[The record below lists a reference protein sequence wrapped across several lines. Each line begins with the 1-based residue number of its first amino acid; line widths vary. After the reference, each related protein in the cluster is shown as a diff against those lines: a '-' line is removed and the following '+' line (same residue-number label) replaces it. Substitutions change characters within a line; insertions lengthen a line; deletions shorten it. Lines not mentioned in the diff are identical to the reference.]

1 MDLTPVKKTKAAP
14 LGKRSAYMRAVS
26 AIQQKKEEE
35 RELVDKL
42 KKARALPERF
52 EPEPVKKE
60 KKKPP
65 KKKKMPRK
73 PAKKKG
79 DIGGLR
85 VYKSG
90 KMYNMKPLKEL
101 LLQGDLRVFLPTST
115 KDGQVSLKKF
125 LNGKRNLITSASA
138 LRCRALM
145 KPEHGERVATDT
157 IEDCAVAWDG
167 KKQDW
172 VVKGGLP
179 APNEFCS
186 GGWMPGHSGKEY
198 KKDGVDSPPR
208 MTKEEGFAHSVK
220 LGKKKAVKIQD
231 ELDRKKPI
239 TKEELQ
245 GLSLDEVTVLK
256 AAAKVEAIIRHARED
271 RAFFI
276 EKFVKI
282 EDKDA
287 PDPMVLFKLWPK
299 QKEALESF
307 EKYKLSIVLKARQL
321 GLSWLALAFAVHG
334 LVFQPGYSVVA
345 LSKREDEAKELVR
358 RVKLILEYL
367 PPFIIRKKDKH
378 LPENYTGPTWDA
390 TTTYVSV
397 YHPESKVPAM
407 FTSFTSSPDSAR
419 SFTASLVILDEWAFQ
434 MYAQEIW
441 AAAYPV
447 INRPTGGKVIG
458 ISTAKIGSFFED
470 VWRMAMEGKNN
481 FHPVFLPWYS
491 DPRRDMGWYLES
503 KAALPASYLQEYPS
517 TPDEAFS
524 SGSATAFP
532 EFDLEVHVCEP
543 FNIPEHWRRWISVDN
558 GYDHPFCWLWYAVDE
573 DGNVYVYR
581 EFSRS
586 RDDPKILYTDQAA
599 RVVEYCSTAAL
610 DEKGELHLGQEYL
623 DFCVAGLDAWNTHH
637 RDITGKNLLDYYRD
651 GGLQLGFKKAVVD
664 RRLRKAVVHEYLKT
678 ITNEDGTRRSKL
690 KIFNTCKHLVSTLP
704 KLPKDNHDPEK
715 VADCSIDNQYDS
727 LSYGLVAYHVEKS
740 IGLMAETPL
749 IRAHKDAVA
758 KRSTRKTRV
767 RARAYH

>member
-1 MDLTPVKKTKAAP
+1 MGLSKKKWVPPAQKAAYQ
-14 LGKRSAYMRAVS
+14 RAIEAMRK
-26 AIQQKKEEE
+26 QREEDKELAE
-35 RELVDKL
+35 KL
-42 KKARALPERF
+42 KKAKALPESF
-52 EPEPVKKE
+52 EVDPEPIKKKPQKEKKE
-60 KKKPP
+60 KMP
-65 KKKKMPRK
+65 KK
-73 PAKKKG
+73 PAKKDG
-79 DIGGLR
+79 DIGGFK

-90 KMYNMKPLKEL
+90 KMTKMKSTKEL
-101 LLQGDLRVFLPTST
+101 VKEIDLPDAEGR
-115 KDGQVSLKKF
+115 QVNPKHF
-125 LNGKRNLITSASA
+125 VEGKREVVLGKRPINSLTNL
-138 LRCRALM
+138 
-145 KPEHGERVATDT
+145 EHGKKIAFDGYNS
-157 IEDCAVAWDG
+157 INWDE

-172 VVKGGLP
+172 VVRGEPP

-186 GGWMPGHSGKEY
+186 GGWMPGHSGMEY
-198 KKDGVDSPPR
+198 KKGGIDSPPR
-208 MTKEEGFAHSVK
+208 MTKEEGFAHAVK
-220 LGKKKAVKIQD
+220 LGKKRALEIQAERD
-231 ELDRKKPI
+231 KKTPI
-239 TKEELQ
+239 TQEELQ
-245 GLSLDEVTVLK
+245 QLSVDEVTVLK
-256 AAAKVEAIIRHARED
+256 AAAKAEAIIRHARED

-276 EKFVKI
+276 QKFVRI

-287 PDPMVLFKLWPK
+287 PDPMVLFNLWPK
-299 QKEALESF
+299 QKEALEAF
-307 EKYKLSIVLKARQL
+307 EKHKLTIVLKARQL

-367 PPFIIRKKDKH
+367 PPFIIRKKDKN
-378 LPENYTGPTWDA
+378 LPENYRGPTWDA

-458 ISTAKIGSFFED
+458 ISTAKIGSFFEE
-470 VWRMAMEGKNN
+470 VWRGAMKGTNK

-491 DPRRDMGWYLES
+491 DPRRTQQWYEDS
-503 KAALPASYLQEYPS
+503 KAALPSSHLQEYPA

-532 EFDLEVHVCEP
+532 EFDPEVHVCEP
-543 FNIPEHWRRWISVDN
+543 FDIPEHWRRWLAVDN
-558 GYDHPFCWLWYAVDE
+558 GYDHPFAWYWYAVDE

-586 RDDPKILYTDQAA
+586 RDDPKLLYSDQAT
-599 RVVEYCSTAAL
+599 RVVELCSTASL
-610 DEKGELHLGQEYL
+610 DDKGELRLGQEYL

-637 RDITGKNLLDYYRD
+637 RDITGKTLLDYYRD
-651 GGLQLGFKKAVVD
+651 GGLQIGFRRAVVD
-664 RRLRKAVVHEYLKT
+664 RRLRKAVVHEYLK
-678 ITNEDGTRRSKL
+678 IIEDEDGTRRSKL
-690 KIFNTCKHLVSTLP
+690 KIFNTCKHLLSTLP
-704 KLPKDNHDPEK
+704 KLPKDNYDPEK

-727 LSYGLVAYHVEKS
+727 LSYGLVAYHVDRS
-740 IGLMAETPL
+740 IGLTSETPQ
-749 IRAHKDAVA
+749 IRAHKDSVA
-758 KRSTRKTRV
+758 KRGARTRRV
-767 RARAYH
+767 RAAAYF

>member
-1 MDLTPVKKTKAAP
+1 MGLSKKRWIPPAQKAA
-14 LGKRSAYMRAVS
+14 YQRAIE
-26 AIQQKKEEE
+26 AMKKQREEDK
-35 RELVDKL
+35 ELAEKL
-42 KKARALPERF
+42 KKAKALPESF
-52 EPEPVKKE
+52 EVDPEPIKKKPQKEKKE
-60 KKKPP
+60 KMP
-65 KKKKMPRK
+65 KK
-73 PAKKKG
+73 PAKKDG
-79 DIGGLR
+79 DIGGFK

-90 KMYNMKPLKEL
+90 KMTKMKSTKEL
-101 LLQGDLRVFLPTST
+101 VKEIDLPDAEGR
-115 KDGQVSLKKF
+115 QVNPKHF
-125 LNGKRNLITSASA
+125 VEGKREVVLGKRPINSLTNL
-138 LRCRALM
+138 
-145 KPEHGERVATDT
+145 EHGKKIAFDGYNS
-157 IEDCAVAWDG
+157 INWDE

-172 VVKGGLP
+172 VVRGEPP

-186 GGWMPGHSGKEY
+186 GGWMPGHSGMEY
-198 KKDGVDSPPR
+198 KKGGVDSPPR
-208 MTKEEGFAHSVK
+208 MTKEEGFAHAVK
-220 LGKKKAVKIQD
+220 LGKKRALEIQAERD
-231 ELDRKKPI
+231 KKTPI
-239 TKEELQ
+239 TQEELQ
-245 GLSLDEVTVLK
+245 QLSVDEVTVLK
-256 AAAKVEAIIRHARED
+256 AAAKAEAIIRHARED

-276 EKFVKI
+276 QKFVRI

-287 PDPMVLFKLWPK
+287 PDPMVLFNLWPK
-299 QKEALESF
+299 QKEALEAF
-307 EKYKLSIVLKARQL
+307 EKHKLTIVLKARQL

-367 PPFIIRKKDKH
+367 PPFIIRKKDKN
-378 LPENYTGPTWDA
+378 LPENYRGPTWDA

-458 ISTAKIGSFFED
+458 ISTAKIGSFFEE
-470 VWRMAMEGKNN
+470 VWRGAMKGTNK

-491 DPRRDMGWYLES
+491 DPRRTQQWYEDS
-503 KAALPASYLQEYPS
+503 KAALPSSHLQEYPA

-532 EFDLEVHVCEP
+532 EFDPEVHVCEP
-543 FNIPEHWRRWISVDN
+543 FDIPEHWRRWISVDN
-558 GYDHPFCWLWYAVDE
+558 GYDHPFAWYWYAVDE

-586 RDDPKILYTDQAA
+586 RDDPKLLYSDQAT
-599 RVVEYCSTAAL
+599 RVVELCSTASL
-610 DEKGELHLGQEYL
+610 DDKGELRLGQEYL

-637 RDITGKNLLDYYRD
+637 RDITGKTLLDYYRD
-651 GGLQLGFKKAVVD
+651 GGLQIGFRRAVVD
-664 RRLRKAVVHEYLKT
+664 RRLRKAVVHEYLK
-678 ITNEDGTRRSKL
+678 IIEDEDGTRRSKL
-690 KIFNTCKHLVSTLP
+690 KIFNTCKHLLSTLP
-704 KLPKDNHDPEK
+704 KLPKDNYDPEK

-727 LSYGLVAYHVEKS
+727 LSYGLVAYHVDRS
-740 IGLMAETPL
+740 IGLTSETPQ
-749 IRAHKDAVA
+749 IRAHKDSVA
-758 KRSTRKTRV
+758 KRGARTRRV
-767 RARAYH
+767 RSAAYF